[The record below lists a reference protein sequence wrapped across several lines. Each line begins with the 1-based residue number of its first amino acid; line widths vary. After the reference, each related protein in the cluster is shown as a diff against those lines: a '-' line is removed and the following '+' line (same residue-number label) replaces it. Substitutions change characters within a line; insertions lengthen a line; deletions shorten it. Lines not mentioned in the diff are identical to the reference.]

1 MPIRVLASLLT
12 QQRKCTSSM
21 EIYHQILSLG
31 IFHGVFQV
39 IRYPDP
45 RYYFLFALYPFL
57 FHIPHLAFTIYLFP
71 FPIHPLNV
79 ISSTSAGT
87 FQVMIPGPSSVFLIS
102 HLPLSC
108 HHSPF
113 TFTLFP
119 FCHWIEPYT
128 IHLSHYFS
136 TPTFYYLPLILT
148 LPYLSL
154 IHHSPFTI
162 YLYVVVYIVPILYSM
177 HGPRWC
183 NCTRF
188 APHHNHP
195 APNFCVQSGF
205 I

>member
-1 MPIRVLASLLT
+1 MYQHGNLSSDLGNFPWSFPGYKIPRPSLLFFI
-12 QQRKCTSSM
+12 CPLPISVPHS
-21 EIYHQILSLG
+21 
-31 IFHGVFQV
+31 
-39 IRYPDP
+39 
-45 RYYFLFALYPFL
+45 PFSI
-57 FHIPHLAFTIYLFP
+57 HHLPFP

-136 TPTFYYLPLILT
+136 SPTFYYLPLILT

-162 YLYVVVYIVPILYSM
+162 YLYVAVYIVPILYGM

-195 APNFCVQSGF
+195 APNFCVQTGF